1 MNKLSLQ
8 VKVHLLVQKKEL
20 IKLKKV
26 ILELDLEHT
35 KLNLNLNQMQKIKRD
50 SQWVRSMKLETELNH
65 LAQLLMT

>member
-20 IKLKKV
+20 IKLKKL
-26 ILELDLEHT
+26 ILELDQEHT
-35 KLNLNLNQMQKIKRD
+35 KLNLNLNQMQKIKRVT
-50 SQWVRSMKLETELNH
+50 QLVRKRKSETELNL